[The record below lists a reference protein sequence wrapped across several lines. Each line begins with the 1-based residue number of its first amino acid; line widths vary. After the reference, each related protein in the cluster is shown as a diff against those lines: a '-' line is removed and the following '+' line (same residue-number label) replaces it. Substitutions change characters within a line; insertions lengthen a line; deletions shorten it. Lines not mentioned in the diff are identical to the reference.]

1 MKPMVINSTPFIKYH
16 NIKVE
21 EIDIYD
27 DAWGFNTVFCVVFGL
42 LRNFYVVPER
52 SLTTNLIKKIR
63 KKV

>member
-1 MKPMVINSTPFIKYH
+1 MKPMVIISTPFIKYH

-21 EIDIYD
+21 EIDLFE
-27 DAWGFNTVFCVVFGL
+27 DAWGINSEFCDVIGLFG
-42 LRNFYVVPER
+42 NINIVPER